1 MLLLEDDYGH
11 IVNAIA
17 TNHRRDSIEMIT
29 LEILQKW
36 INGVGQKPVSWDNLK
51 KVLQDVQLN
60 ELAREIQKYMDPA
73 QHSHREL

>member
-1 MLLLEDDYGH
+1 
-11 IVNAIA
+11 
-17 TNHRRDSIEMIT
+17 MIT

-36 INGVGQKPVSWDNLK
+36 INGVGQKPVSWDTLK